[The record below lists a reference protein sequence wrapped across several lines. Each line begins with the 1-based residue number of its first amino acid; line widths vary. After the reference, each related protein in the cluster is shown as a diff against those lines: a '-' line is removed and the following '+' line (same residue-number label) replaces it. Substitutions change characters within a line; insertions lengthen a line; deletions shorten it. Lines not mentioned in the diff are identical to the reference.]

1 MIHTFEINGP
11 IRRAFHAEADV
22 EVCSGGA
29 ALHAI
34 GANRSDRCARIS
46 DVAVS
51 RKSAGG
57 SFKPIMSEG
66 MSPYEMYYV
75 LATDEEIQ
83 RLNELNATIGVH

>member
-1 MIHTFEINGP
+1 MFEVSV
-11 IRRAFHAEADV
+11 RRASHAEANV
-22 EVCSGGA
+22 EVCAGGA

-66 MSPYEMYYV
+66 MSPYDV
-75 LATDEEIQ
+75 LATDEDIQ
-83 RLNELNATIGVH
+83 RLNELNVTIAVH

>member
-1 MIHTFEINGP
+1 MIRTFEINGP

-83 RLNELNATIGVH
+83 RLNELNVTIAVH

>member
-1 MIHTFEINGP
+1 MIHSFEINGP

-83 RLNELNATIGVH
+83 RLNELNVTIAVH

>member
-1 MIHTFEINGP
+1 MIQMFEISV
-11 IRRAFHAEADV
+11 RRASHAEANV
-22 EVCSGGA
+22 EVCAGGA

-83 RLNELNATIGVH
+83 RLNELNVTIAVH

>member
-1 MIHTFEINGP
+1 MIHSFEINGP